1 MMNNAI
7 TLEQVMQTLINSQRM
22 LVMTE
27 DGEELYRG
35 YVANFMYCDVDRAQE
50 VKEVSLATDIF
61 RKEKRDARLF
71 QTEGRVEPV
80 DNETD
85 FKFSDLEILIY
96 QKIVLRKEQK
106 NS

>member
-7 TLEQVMQTLINSQRM
+7 TLEQIMLTLISSQRM

-27 DGEELYRG
+27 DGQELYRG
-35 YVANFMYCDVDRAQE
+35 YVANFMYCDVDRVQE

-71 QTEGRVEPV
+71 QTEGRAEPV
-80 DNETD
+80 DNVTD
-85 FKFSDLEILIY
+85 FRFSDLEFMIY

>member
-35 YVANFMYCDVDRAQE
+35 YVANFMYCDVDRTQE

-61 RKEKRDARLF
+61 RKQKREERLL
-71 QTEGRVEPV
+71 QTERRVDPV
-80 DNETD
+80 DNMTD
-85 FKFSDLEILIY
+85 FRFSDLEFMIY

-106 NS
+106 K

>member
-7 TLEQVMQTLINSQRM
+7 TLEQIMQTLISSQRM

-35 YVANFMYCDVDRAQE
+35 YVTNFMYCNVDRAQE

-61 RKEKRDARLF
+61 RKEKRGARLF